1 MSGEL
6 KSLLAIEVSGEPAS
20 SDAHKRPDV
29 AQGADQELRSVQ
41 ITLRPAN
48 HVKVPVHEQEVEAES
63 SKGAGLRQK
72 QVPGRPFKPGQSGN
86 PKGRPKGALGWK
98 ARAAKALLAED
109 VTEIMKVAI
118 GMAKNGD
125 PDMIKLCLS
134 LGIPR
139 GEEPVSVDIPALE
152 TPDDCRVAIGRV
164 VEETL
169 AGEITPGEG
178 KKLVELIEKRRA
190 SFEILDLERQ
200 YDYAR
205 GRAMFFELLI
215 RHPVGKSRAEDL
227 KAIYRF
233 NADVQKQNLP
243 ERIHEQIL
251 FNFYDHVLEKG
262 KVASTPEGVLHKIE
276 EFLDFM
282 EIRDE
287 SIDSLS
293 PEGHRD

>member
-20 SDAHKRPDV
+20 SDAHKRTDV
-29 AQGADQELRSVQ
+29 AQGADQELCSVQ
-41 ITLRPAN
+41 ITLSPAN
-48 HVKVPVHEQEVEAES
+48 HVKVPVQEQEVEAEP
-63 SKGAGLRQK
+63 SKHAGLRQK

-98 ARAAKALLAED
+98 ARAAKAILAD
-109 VTEIMKVAI
+109 DISEIMRVAI
-118 GMAKNGD
+118 EMAKNGD
-125 PDMIKLCLS
+125 PDMIKLCLA

-139 GEEPVSVDIPALE
+139 GEEPVSVEIPTLK

-178 KKLVELIEKRRA
+178 KRLVELIERRRT
-190 SFEILDLERQ
+190 SFEVLDLERQ
-200 YDYAR
+200 FDYAR

-215 RHPVGKSRAEDL
+215 RNPVGKSRAQDL

-243 ERIHEQIL
+243 QRIHEQVL
-251 FNFYDHVLEKG
+251 FNYYDHVLEKG
-262 KVASTPEGVLHKIE
+262 KVASTPEGLVHEIE
-276 EFLDFM
+276 EFLGYM
-282 EIRDE
+282 EVRAG
-287 SIDSLS
+287 SIKCLG

>member
-1 MSGEL
+1 MTGDL
-6 KSLLAIEVSGEPAS
+6 KPKPATEVSGDPGP
-20 SDAHKRPDV
+20 SDVSKRGDV
-29 AQGADQELRSVQ
+29 AQDADLGASSIQTEARSSDRVEV
-41 ITLRPAN
+41 LA
-48 HVKVPVHEQEVEAES
+48 HEPQVEAGTA
-63 SKGAGLRQK
+63 KRGGLK
-72 QVPGRPFKPGQSGN
+72 QNQNQTRNLVPGRPFKPGESGN

-98 ARAAKALLAED
+98 ARAAKALLADD
-109 VTEIMKVAI
+109 VTEIMRVAI

-125 PDMIKLCLS
+125 PNMIKLCLS

-215 RHPVGKSRAEDL
+215 RHPVGKSRADDL

-233 NADVQKQNLP
+233 SADVQKQNLP
-243 ERIHEQIL
+243 EKISDQVL
-251 FNFYDHVLEKG
+251 FNYFDYVLEKG
-262 KVASTPEGVLHKIE
+262 KVASTPEGLVHEIE
-276 EFLDFM
+276 EFLNFM
-282 EIRDE
+282 
-287 SIDSLS
+287 
-293 PEGHRD
+293 